1 MSHIPIPAEPTPP
14 AKTAKLVGEIQTLRQ
29 ERNAVI
35 LAHNY
40 EHGEIQDS
48 ADFVGDSLGLSQTAA
63 TTPADVIVFCGV
75 HFMAETAAILSP
87 NKTVLLPDMR
97 AGCSLA
103 DSITAE
109 QVRAWKA
116 KHPDAVVVSYVNTTA
131 EIKAES
137 DYCCTSGNAVKVIQA
152 IPSDRQI
159 LFLPDQFLASF
170 VGFATGRE
178 VLAWKGSCHVHAAIT
193 KDVVVSTQVDDP
205 NAELLVH
212 PECSYMGA
220 YIQSQSANQ
229 SNGNNKVHV
238 LSTEG
243 MLRYVQESDTTTFVV
258 ATEMGI
264 LHRMRKAC
272 PHKTFHPITQTA
284 VCAYMKLTTLE
295 KVAYSL
301 REMVYPVTVEPH
313 VAERARI
320 ALERMLQLA

>member
-1 MSHIPIPAEPTPP
+1 MNQIPIPAKPTPP
-14 AKTAKLVGEIQTLRQ
+14 AETAKLVAEIQTLRQ
-29 ERNAVI
+29 QRNAVI

-40 EHGEIQDS
+40 EHGEIQDI

-63 TTPADVIVFCGV
+63 TTPANVIVFCGV

-109 QVRAWKA
+109 QLRTWKA
-116 KHPDAVVVSYVNTTA
+116 EHPDAVVVSYVNTTA
-131 EIKAES
+131 DIKAES

-152 IPSDRQI
+152 IPPDRQI

-178 VLAWKGSCHVHAAIT
+178 VLAWQGACHVHAAIT
-193 KDVVVSTQVDDP
+193 KDVVTSTHIDDP
-205 NAELLVH
+205 NTELLVH
-212 PECSYMGA
+212 PECAYIGA
-220 YIQSQSANQ
+220 YIQAQSSNQ
-229 SNGNNKVHV
+229 SNSNNIHV

-243 MLRYVQESDTTTFVV
+243 MLRHVQASDTNTFIV

-284 VCAYMKLTTLE
+284 ICEYMKLTTLE
-295 KVAYSL
+295 KVAHSL
-301 REMVYPVTVEPH
+301 REMVYPITVEPH
-313 VAERARI
+313 VAERARS